1 MLGRTDRFPSRR
13 TALPG
18 QYDTMTLGRPK
29 ASCRTT
35 THGTILYR
43 IAVMAVVA
51 MGLGL
56 DTPELGFAQAQTP
69 VRVFEA
75 RPSDS
80 IALAPGVAKLPLPKP
95 STTPKGTVSTPGARS
110 PEVQRSSTQGVFGTL
125 SSLGIVLCIF
135 VGLVFL
141 LRRILPESSKKK
153 LPSEVLEVIGTA
165 QWSPK
170 QQWVL
175 MRFGRKLLLVSQ
187 QSDDFRGRRATGSLE
202 QQRENRRVRRWYQ
215 PLYERALG
223 PPGQRYRC
231 RWFLV

>member
-1 MLGRTDRFPSRR
+1 MILE
-13 TALPG
+13 
-18 QYDTMTLGRPK
+18 RPK

-51 MGLGL
+51 IGLGL
-56 DTPELGFAQAQTP
+56 VTPELGFAQAQTP

-75 RPSDS
+75 QPSDS

-95 STTPKGTVSTPGARS
+95 SAVPKGSVSTPGALS

-175 MRFGRKLLLVSQ
+175 LRFGRKLLLVSQ
-187 QSDDFRGRRATGSLE
+187 QSGETRVVAEESDPLEIDRMIALCEKPHRNDAAFSSISLQSIWTRQRATTD
-202 QQRENRRVRRWYQ
+202 
-215 PLYERALG
+215 
-223 PPGQRYRC
+223 
-231 RWFLV
+231 

>member
-1 MLGRTDRFPSRR
+1 
-13 TALPG
+13 
-18 QYDTMTLGRPK
+18 MTLERPK

-51 MGLGL
+51 LGLGL
-56 DTPELGFAQAQTP
+56 GAPELGCAQVQTP
-69 VRVFEA
+69 VRVFET

-80 IALAPGVAKLPLPKP
+80 LALGPGVARLPLPKP
-95 STTPKGTVSTPGARS
+95 TAAPKGSVSTPGARS

-135 VGLVFL
+135 FGLVFL

-175 MRFGRKLLLVSQ
+175 VRFGRKLLLVSQ
-187 QSDDFRGRRATGSLE
+187 QSGETRVVAEETDPLEIDRMIALCEKPHRNDAAFSSFSLQSIWTRQRATTD
-202 QQRENRRVRRWYQ
+202 
-215 PLYERALG
+215 
-223 PPGQRYRC
+223 
-231 RWFLV
+231 

>member
-1 MLGRTDRFPSRR
+1 MFPRRR

-18 QYDTMTLGRPK
+18 QYDTMTLERPQVSFQNTGLG
-29 ASCRTT
+29 AFFNQ
-35 THGTILYR
+35 

-51 MGLGL
+51 IGLGIS
-56 DTPELGFAQAQTP
+56 TSKLGFAQAQSP
-69 VRVFEA
+69 AQVFQT

-95 STTPKGTVSTPGARS
+95 STAPKGIASTQGARS

-125 SSLGIVLCIF
+125 SSLGMVVCLF
-135 VGLVFL
+135 FGLVFL
-141 LRRILPESSKKK
+141 LRRILPESPKKK

-187 QSDDFRGRRATGSLE
+187 QSGETRVVAEETDPLEIDRMIALCEKPHRNDAAFSSFSLPAIWNH
-202 QQRENRRVRRWYQ
+202 QRSTTD
-215 PLYERALG
+215 
-223 PPGQRYRC
+223 
-231 RWFLV
+231 

>member
-1 MLGRTDRFPSRR
+1 MFPRRR

-18 QYDTMTLGRPK
+18 QYDTMTLERPQ
-29 ASCRTT
+29 AAFRNTSGGIFTNQ
-35 THGTILYR
+35 
-43 IAVMAVVA
+43 IAVIAVVA

-56 DTPELGFAQAQTP
+56 ATPELGFSQAQW
-69 VRVFEA
+69 RAQVFET

-80 IALAPGVAKLPLPKP
+80 IALVPGVAKLPLPKP
-95 STTPKGTVSTPGARS
+95 STAPKGIVSTHGARP

-125 SSLGIVLCIF
+125 SSLGMVVCLF
-135 VGLVFL
+135 FGLVFL
-141 LRRILPESSKKK
+141 LRRILPESCRKK

-187 QSDDFRGRRATGSLE
+187 QSGETRVVAEETDPLEIDRMIALCEKPHRNDAAFSSFSLPAIWNHRRSATD
-202 QQRENRRVRRWYQ
+202 
-215 PLYERALG
+215 
-223 PPGQRYRC
+223 
-231 RWFLV
+231 